1 MIDSVNLKQVGR
13 HLPRPRFQRGELH
26 EFIPKRG
33 KRPQQKL
40 TRGRYWARW
49 RVYVK
54 RDGVER
60 IRRAEKIID
69 RVAAEQVGLAL
80 DYAGPL
86 TKTDAWK
93 VLAKLIEKSHGRKA
107 AVDSSRVTL
116 AELAREYLELS
127 KPNWEAWTA
136 ENAENLIETHLA
148 CGELGPRP
156 VAELTDAEL
165 QRFLNQYV
173 EKGSSSSLLSKL
185 VRYTRAVLNIAVD
198 RRLIERNPA
207 RKLKARSRRRV
218 CNLDHTLEQ
227 CEALVAQLSG
237 RDRLI
242 TRLLAQLGLRS
253 EELFVLRRDDVLGGA
268 LVIDE
273 AIVRGRV
280 KGTKTE
286 ESAAVMYV
294 PPDLELE
301 LKHYLETLSG
311 DSPKAWLFPA
321 SRKEVALRP
330 ENFLK
335 RVLKPAAIRAKI
347 ALSKNSE
354 GTEVTGCN
362 FQSLRRTSATLFGA
376 RAKDPRLTQ
385 AHLRHTDPRVTLK
398 HYQKEIPADVR
409 AAALALETDFLAAR
423 QKREAEQGIAARA
436 N

>member
-1 MIDSVNLKQVGR
+1 M
-13 HLPRPRFQRGELH
+13 
-26 EFIPKRG
+26 
-33 KRPQQKL
+33 KRPSKIINRAL
-40 TRGRYWARW
+40 
-49 RVYVK
+49 
-54 RDGVER
+54 
-60 IRRAEKIID
+60 AEKMGF
-69 RVAAEQVGLAL
+69 VL

-93 VLAKLIEKSHGRKA
+93 VLGKLIGGSNA
-107 AVDSSRVTL
+107 APAAFSAKTTFG
-116 AELAREYLELS
+116 ELAREYLELN
-127 KPNWEAWTA
+127 KPQWEAWTA
-136 ENAENLIETHLA
+136 ENTENLIETHLA
-148 CGELGPRP
+148 GGALGSRP
-156 VAELTDAEL
+156 VTELSEAEL

-173 EKGSSSSLLSKL
+173 EKGSSSSLLSKIL
-185 VRYTRAVLNIAVD
+185 RYMRAVLNMAVD
-198 RRLIERNPA
+198 RKLIEQSPA
-207 RKLKARSRRRV
+207 RKLKARSRKRV
-218 CNLDHTLEQ
+218 CELNHTLDE
-227 CEALVAQLSG
+227 CDALIAQLSG

-253 EELFVLRRDDVLGGA
+253 EELFVLRRDDVLVSA

-301 LKHYLETLSG
+301 LKHHLDTLTD

-335 RVLKPAAIRAKI
+335 RVLKPAAMRAKI
-347 ALSKNSE
+347 ALNKNGE
-354 GTEVTGCN
+354 GKEVTGCN

-398 HYQKEIPADVR
+398 HYQKEIPAEVR
-409 AAALALETDFLAAR
+409 AAALALETDLLAAR
-423 QKREAEQGIAARA
+423 RKREAEQGAAA
-436 N
+436 TVN